1 MTPTGT
7 PLSVQTHVSV
17 PHCDIAIVSMDP
29 CICPTLQH
37 CYHQYGPMYLC
48 HTATLLLS
56 VLTHVSVPQ
65 SDVAVVKADGDV
77 RSAGGDG
84 AAGDVG
90 GEGPHNIR
98 FVLHI

>member
-1 MTPTGT
+1 
-7 PLSVQTHVSV
+7 
-17 PHCDIAIVSMDP
+17 
-29 CICPTLQH
+29 
-37 CYHQYGPMYLC
+37 MYLS
-48 HTATLLLS
+48 HIATLPLS
-56 VLTHVSVPQ
+56 VLTHVSVPH
-65 SDVAVVKADGDV
+65 SDVAVVKADGNV